1 MALTALFF
9 RNYCCLIASWLW
21 FQKPH
26 GTCTCTSDMA
36 FPWLNQWKRIAYVC
50 LSYDIRNLYV
60 AGGCYL
66 FCITFCVIQRKRH
79 EYIDLLI
86 LGWCAGCHSY
96 GLRHSVLEQLYVG
109 LLGMILQFHFRMADR
124 KAPMLSPWDWRDCNI
139 HTHISVILMFQFKPT
154 QDIRS
159 TQDGTDS
166 SFQKTP
172 YSKTSS
178 YFYIWQAFTIW
189 YRYKTKE
196 NKISTYYPKISIKS

>member
-1 MALTALFF
+1 MFFEITVVWSRHGFDFKNLMGLVRALPIWHFLGWISENASLMFASAMIFGIYTWQVGAICFAL
-9 RNYCCLIASWLW
+9 
-21 FQKPH
+21 P
-26 GTCTCTSDMA
+26 
-36 FPWLNQWKRIAYVC
+36 
-50 LSYDIRNLYV
+50 
-60 AGGCYL
+60 
-66 FCITFCVIQRKRH
+66 FCVIQRKRH

-109 LLGMILQFHFRMADR
+109 LLGMILQFHFRMADW

-159 TQDGTDS
+159 TQDGIDS

-189 YRYKTKE
+189 YM
-196 NKISTYYPKISIKS
+196 I